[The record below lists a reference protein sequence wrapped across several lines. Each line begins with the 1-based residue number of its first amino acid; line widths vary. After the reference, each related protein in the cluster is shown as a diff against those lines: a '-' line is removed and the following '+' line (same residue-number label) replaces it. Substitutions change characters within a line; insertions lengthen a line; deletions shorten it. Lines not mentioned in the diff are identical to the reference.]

1 MSYIEFLLDAEWDA
15 PFFKRLAH
23 NDTGAAKGHQGG
35 LAFPK
40 NLREFLPTLD
50 EGLTGETTP
59 TVDRELDVELYLGTE
74 WVTESSVR
82 YQFQTCGGTRS
93 PESRLTNGMLP
104 LRSRSVENDVLVMQ
118 RQLDALEKY
127 RFSLVKQG
135 TPEYAEL
142 LPLIAERRWGLV
154 WPDKAPIAQQQI
166 TEAKAQLIKL
176 ALKPFQAVTE
186 EIKRVTGTQARIAR
200 STAFRSGV
208 RFEYD
213 TTCAVSGIGVRTPTG
228 LVEVEAAHVV
238 PLKSGGSDDI
248 RNGMALTSTLHWAFD
263 HGLFGIKP
271 GERRVFVPKQVL
283 KIESCAFLHEFVGKP
298 IRESRSTDYRVHD
311 DALAWHMEHLTQK
324 WEH

>member
-1 MSYIEFLLDAEWDA
+1 MSFIEFLLDPEWDA

-40 NLREFLPTLD
+40 DLREFLPALD
-50 EGLTGETTP
+50 KGLTGEATP
-59 TVDRELDVELYLGTE
+59 TVDRELDVELYLGAE

-82 YQFQTCGGTRS
+82 YQFQTWRGTRS

-104 LRSRSVENDVLVMQ
+104 LRSQSVGNDVLVMQ
-118 RQLDALEKY
+118 RRLDALEKF

-135 TPEYAEL
+135 TPEYVEL
-142 LPLIAERRWGLV
+142 LPLISDRRWGLV
-154 WPDKAPIAQQQI
+154 WPDKRPVAQQQI
-166 TEAKAQLIKL
+166 TEAKTQLITL
-176 ALKPFQAVTE
+176 ALKPFQAVTD
-186 EIKRVTGTQARIAR
+186 EIKRITGTQARIAR
-200 STAFRSGV
+200 STAFRAGI

-213 TTCAVSGIGVRTPTG
+213 TTCAVSGIGLRTPTG

-263 HGLFGIKP
+263 LGLFGIMP
-271 GERRVFVPKQVL
+271 GERKVFVPKQVL
-283 KIESCAFLHEFVGKP
+283 KIDSCAFLHEFVGRP

-311 DALAWHMEHLTQK
+311 DALAWHMANLTSK
-324 WEH
+324 WE

>member
-1 MSYIEFLLDAEWDA
+1 
-15 PFFKRLAH
+15 
-23 NDTGAAKGHQGG
+23 
-35 LAFPK
+35 
-40 NLREFLPTLD
+40 
-50 EGLTGETTP
+50 
-59 TVDRELDVELYLGTE
+59 
-74 WVTESSVR
+74 
-82 YQFQTCGGTRS
+82 
-93 PESRLTNGMLP
+93 MLP